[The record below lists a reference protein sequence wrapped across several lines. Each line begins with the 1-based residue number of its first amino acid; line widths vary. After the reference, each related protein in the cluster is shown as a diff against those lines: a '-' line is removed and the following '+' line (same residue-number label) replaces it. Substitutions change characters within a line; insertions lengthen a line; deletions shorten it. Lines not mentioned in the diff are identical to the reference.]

1 MMRRSRHGFS
11 LLEVMI
17 ALLIL
22 AVSLSVLLQ
31 AQASGLANAARARD
45 MTVAALLARGKMI
58 DIEQGIFDEGFVDGE
73 QVEKGNFEEEGHGE
87 ITWTYRIAEIDFD
100 ISLLNDLCGESG
112 DGEGGNDC
120 EQMIGGF
127 GGLLEPV
134 TQNIANAVRLVEL
147 ELEWPTGKYKDG
159 FSVRTLLTREGF
171 TFAGQA
177 PGGTPDPTDPND
189 PNNQDPNNQDPNNQ
203 DPNTPND
210 PSGNNTPGAP
220 QLPGGLNQ

>member
-1 MMRRSRHGFS
+1 MKRRVQPGFS

-73 QVEKGNFEEEGHGE
+73 QVEKGNFEEEGHAE
-87 ITWTYRIAEIDFD
+87 IAWTYRIAEIDFD
-100 ISLLNDLCGESG
+100 ISLLNDLCGDSG

-177 PGGTPDPTDPND
+177 PEQPTPDGEGGEDGEDGEDGEGEGGGNPGDN
-189 PNNQDPNNQDPNNQ
+189 
-203 DPNTPND
+203 
-210 PSGNNTPGAP
+210 GNNTPGAP
-220 QLPGGLNQ
+220 LVPGGLNR